1 LDQRTRRMVGVGCA
15 LVLLVVLGAGG
26 VYLVKNVPAVAR
38 VMYGDPATA
47 TPVPTLRATFT
58 PFLSTV
64 TLTPNPTS
72 TRPMATSTSTPQ
84 ATPTLALTAGAG
96 KATRGPTEPVPSPS
110 ATPTIESP
118 TPTPRP
124 PTATA
129 VPKRHWIAF
138 ETKRKNRSD
147 YEIFVMTPD
156 GSQLTN
162 LTNSWADDV
171 APVWSPDGR
180 RIAFVSFRDT
190 AAGKWGMGPGSIYV
204 MDFDPQ
210 TGTAGNVTR
219 VTGKDIDAGWPTWS
233 PDGKRIAFQSEKAG
247 NWDIWTIG
255 VDGSGPANL
264 TKDPSDDQYPA
275 WSPDG
280 TRIAFTSRR
289 SGNQDVWIMNADGS
303 GAVNLTR
310 SPGRD
315 RYPMWS
321 PDGKRF
327 SFNTSRDGNQEIYVM
342 NADGS
347 NQRNV
352 SLSPDSI
359 EGMADWSP
367 DGKRLVFYS
376 NRPGNKDVFILD
388 LGGGAWINITADPAS
403 DEFCTWSP

>member
-1 LDQRTRRMVGVGCA
+1 LDQRTRLAVGVGCA
-15 LVLLVVLGAGG
+15 LVLLAVLGVGG
-26 VYLVKNVPAVAR
+26 IYLTRNVPAVAR
-38 VMYGDPATA
+38 MVYGDPATA
-47 TPVPTLRATFT
+47 TPVATLRATFT
-58 PFLSTV
+58 SLLPTF
-64 TLTPNPTS
+64 TLTPTS
-72 TRPMATSTSTPQ
+72 SPVPMATSTPTLQIAPAVAETPGGAR
-84 ATPTLALTAGAG
+84 ATPE
-96 KATRGPTEPVPSPS
+96 PTEPVPSPS
-110 ATPTIESP
+110 ATSTVEPP
-118 TPTPRP
+118 TPTPVP

-129 VPKRHWIAF
+129 VPRRQWIAF

-147 YEIFVMTPD
+147 YEIFVMTAN
-156 GSQLTN
+156 GSQMTN

-180 RIAFVSFRDT
+180 RIAFISFRDT
-190 AAGKWGMGPGSIYV
+190 VAGKWGMGPGAVYV

-210 TGTAGNVTR
+210 TGTASNPTR
-219 VTGKDIDAGWPTWS
+219 VTGKNIDAGWPTWS
-233 PDGKRIAFQSEKAG
+233 PDGKRIAFHSAKAG
-247 NWDIWTIG
+247 NYDIWAIG
-255 VDGSGPANL
+255 VDGSELVNL
-264 TKDPSDDQYPA
+264 TQDPSDDQYPA

-280 TRIAFTSRR
+280 TRIAFTSKR
-289 SGNQDVWIMNADGS
+289 SGNQDVWVMNADGS
-303 GAVNLTR
+303 NPVNLTR

-327 SFNTSRDGNQEIYVM
+327 TFNTSRDGNQEIYIM

-347 NQRNV
+347 NQKNV

-376 NRPGNKDVFILD
+376 NRPGNKDVFVLN
-388 LGGGAWINITADPAS
+388 LGNGKWINLTSNPAS